1 MDVTGGGSTA
11 GSGAGSVSSS
21 GMLGSDMAMHVS
33 APKAKKRTT
42 RKAKGHK
49 LPPTKQDAKLSIKHH
64 RDSVAFNLSHAKDHL
79 DEAKQHVVGLKKV
92 TKLEKQ
98 LSSLKKGKVKF

>member
-1 MDVTGGGSTA
+1 MEGIGSTA
-11 GSGAGSVSSS
+11 GGNGSTSTS

-42 RKAKGHK
+42 RKAKGHR
-49 LPPTKQDAKLSIKHH
+49 LPPTKQDAKLSMKHH

-79 DEAKQHVVGLKKV
+79 DEAKQHVIGLKKV